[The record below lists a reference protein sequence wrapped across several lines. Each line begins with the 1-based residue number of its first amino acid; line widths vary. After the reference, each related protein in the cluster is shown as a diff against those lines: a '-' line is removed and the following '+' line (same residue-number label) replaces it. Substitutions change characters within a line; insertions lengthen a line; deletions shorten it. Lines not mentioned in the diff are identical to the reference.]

1 MGSSPNKIKFAI
13 AGALL
18 VPCFGRFAL
27 HGTGHEHDYYRYLVP
42 FFIGGLAGFLIGLMK
57 DKWLLLNRDLRGI
70 NRDLEVRI
78 RAQKRAEEALRESEE
93 RYRNLFIKN
102 HSVILLIDPDDATIV
117 DANPAAIA
125 YYGWSMDE
133 LKDKKI
139 TQINMLT
146 KDQVYE
152 EMERAKSE
160 KRNHFIFK
168 HCLSNGEVRD
178 VEVFSGPIKFR
189 GKTLLC
195 SIVHDITDRIIAENE
210 REKLIKELQ
219 DALKEIKTLRGII
232 PICSHCKKVRNDTG
246 AWDRLDEY
254 IAKESNAEFSH
265 GICPE
270 CAKQLYPGYNI

>member
-1 MGSSPNKIKFAI
+1 MGSIPNKIKFAM

-42 FFIGGLAGFLIGLMK
+42 FFVGGLAGFLIGFM
-57 DKWLLLNRDLRGI
+57 
-70 NRDLEVRI
+70 
-78 RAQKRAEEALRESEE
+78 
-93 RYRNLFIKN
+93 
-102 HSVILLIDPDDATIV
+102 
-117 DANPAAIA
+117 
-125 YYGWSMDE
+125 
-133 LKDKKI
+133 KDKKI

-146 KDQVYE
+146 QDQVYE
-152 EMERAKSE
+152 EMERARSE
-160 KRNHFIFK
+160 KRSHFIFK

-178 VEVFSGPIKFR
+178 VEVFSGPINFR
-189 GKTLLC
+189 GKKLLC
-195 SIVHDITDRIIAENE
+195 SIVHDITDRVIAETE

-254 IAKESNAEFSH
+254 IAKKSNAEFSH

>member
-1 MGSSPNKIKFAI
+1 MGSIPNKIKFAM
-13 AGALL
+13 AGALI

-42 FFIGGLAGFLIGLMK
+42 FFVGGLAGFLIGFMK
-57 DKWLLLNRDLRGI
+57 DKWLVLNRDLRGI

-146 KDQVYE
+146 QDQVYE
-152 EMERAKSE
+152 EMERARSE
-160 KRNHFIFK
+160 KRSHFIFK

-178 VEVFSGPIKFR
+178 VEVFSGPINFR
-189 GKTLLC
+189 GKKLLC
-195 SIVHDITDRIIAENE
+195 SIVHDITDRVIAETE

-254 IAKESNAEFSH
+254 IAKKSNAEFSH